1 MITVVRTLIVV
12 TGPAT
17 VAVAVRED
25 AAVTRAGFCD
35 TYSTQ
40 MPWKYVCAVEISLSE
55 APWAER
61 HANT

>member
-1 MITVVRTLIVV
+1 MIIAVWTLIVV
-12 TGPAT
+12 TRPTT

-25 AAVTRAGFCD
+25 AVVMRAGFCG

-40 MPWKYVCAVEISLSE
+40 MPWKYVCAVEISLLE
-55 APWAER
+55 ALWAKR